1 MLAHSLASGLILYL
15 PIANWARIGISLLLI
30 VNLIVVLRREVFL
43 NLNHSYVALNAQKD
57 GWFVFNKRGESFP
70 VVFQGD
76 SFVSPALTILNFSL
90 KKHFFPQH
98 IVLMKGS
105 LPAEEFRLLRVMI
118 RWEKVKTA
126 AKES

>member
-1 MLAHSLASGLILYL
+1 M
-15 PIANWARIGISLLLI
+15 LLI

-57 GWFVFNKRGESFP
+57 GWFVFNKQGESFP
-70 VVFQGD
+70 VIFQRD
-76 SFVSPALTILNFSL
+76 SFISPALTILNFSL
-90 KKHFFPQH
+90 QNHFFPQH

-105 LPAEEFRLLRVMI
+105 LAPEEFRLLRVMI